1 MHYNCQECTRL
12 WNEYAL
18 ATRHYLKVE
27 GKLRMAS
34 ISRDGRAV
42 EELAPACHR
51 AAAERIRLRAEI
63 DLHESNVRLRADA
76 ARA

>member
-27 GKLRMAS
+27 GRLQMAN
-34 ISRDGRAV
+34 ISRDESAV
-42 EELAPACHR
+42 EELAPVFR
-51 AAAERIRLRAEI
+51 SAAAERARLRKEI
-63 DLHESNVRLRADA
+63 EAHERQSLQRVGA

>member
-27 GKLRMAS
+27 GKLQMAS
-34 ISRDGRAV
+34 VSRDERAV
-42 EELAPACHR
+42 QELSPAFDR
-51 AAAERIRLRAEI
+51 AAAERARLQVEI
-63 DLHESNVRLRADA
+63 ELHESRAMQRAEA
-76 ARA
+76 APA